1 MSYVGAPYDYD
12 LFVSYSHGAAAA
24 DPKHF
29 DGDMELRDWTRAV
42 AARVAYGLRLGF
54 SDGGSDFQYYLDG
67 RDAQSGDPLEA
78 DVQAAVKSSALM
90 LIFMSP
96 TYRDRDWCRNEVRW
110 FFEQAATDGRGQ
122 RHVVLRVVV
131 DTSNSTG
138 RPWPQELCEPGG
150 KTVNR
155 GEPLFDPTT
164 NLPIELLEGASG
176 QKFTAL
182 NPLINRLIAEV
193 KVKLEALRAQLTASR
208 PATPTPPP
216 PMAPP
221 GFAAHPPG
229 PAQGGAPRKA
239 MKAQVYLENY
249 SDPAAWQQVR
259 NGLSGMAIVSPP
271 KMEPD
276 APGLSLMTTYYDR
289 RKRALVSCQGM
300 ILVRNDPDD
309 DTYLRVS
316 SRYADRKV
324 LLDADGYHLPW
335 VLIDGVPDEGPD
347 FLASY
352 DLPRVSMSEEDWAK
366 RALTTLGL
374 A

>member
-1 MSYVGAPYDYD
+1 MAYVGAPYDYD
-12 LFVSYSHGAAAA
+12 VFVSYSHGAAAA

-29 DGDMELRDWTRAV
+29 DGDTELRDWTRAV

-54 SDGGSDFQYYLDG
+54 SDTGGDFRYYLDG

-78 DVQAAVKSSALM
+78 EVEAAVKSSALM

-96 TYRDRDWCRNEVRW
+96 TYRDREWCQNEVRW
-110 FFEQAATDGRGQ
+110 FFEQAATDGRGT

-131 DTSNSTG
+131 DTSNSPG
-138 RPWPQELCEPGG
+138 RAWPKQLCEASG

-155 GEPLFDPTT
+155 GEPFFDPTT

-176 QKFTAL
+176 QKFAAL

-193 KVKLEALRAQLTASR
+193 KVKLELLRTQLVAGRAAPPQPVAAPSGLAALAPS
-208 PATPTPPP
+208 PATTPVV
-216 PMAPP
+216 
-221 GFAAHPPG
+221 
-229 PAQGGAPRKA
+229 RKP

-249 SDPAAWQQVR
+249 IDPAAWQQVR
-259 NGLSGMAIVSPP
+259 DGLSRMAIVSPP
-271 KMEPD
+271 KMEAD
-276 APGLSLMTTYYDR
+276 APGLSLMTTYHER

-300 ILVRNDPDD
+300 VLVRNDPDD

-324 LLDADGYHLPW
+324 LLDTDGYELPW
-335 VLIDGVPDEGPD
+335 VLIDGVPDAGPD

-352 DLPRVSMSEEDWAK
+352 DLPRVTLSEEDWPQ
-366 RALTTLGL
+366 RALATLGL